1 LWHDVV
7 AMHQLSESD
16 ALSLA
21 SESAHANSNVSLVQ
35 IYDPSTAPGGKLRFK
50 SILAL
55 IESRLHRSPIFRQ
68 KLRQVPFGL
77 DEPYWIEDENFD
89 LEYHVR
95 NIALPKP
102 GDWRQFC
109 IQASR
114 IHARPLDP
122 NRPLW
127 EIYVIEGLDSLLD
140 LPKDSFALLTKLH
153 HAAID
158 VERGTEII
166 TLLHDTTPRP
176 PAPEPPEPWFPESP
190 PSPLELVCRGV
201 AHTAM
206 SPSRLLRPIGNLVAR
221 VAPAARSF
229 ASELLQHEE
238 AVPTTR
244 FNSIV
249 SPYRVFE
256 TRRFLLD
263 EFREIRRLVPAATV
277 NDAILAVCAGGL
289 RRYLEAND
297 ELPDDDLT
305 TLTPVYVRNPE
316 AGPGA
321 RPEVEWVRIRLGVHI
336 EDPVKRLA
344 FVKAQTAASS
354 LMARAIG
361 ARELTDIATHAPA
374 ATLALTG
381 KMLGRALLGAGRRA
395 PLANCAI
402 ANVPGP
408 SVPLYLDGSRM
419 TYFSAIMPINDGLGL
434 VFAVTSYDG
443 KVIVSPTS
451 CREQM
456 PDPEVFAQ
464 CVRDCFQDYLAAARA
479 RRGASAGAPAR
490 LRTRL
495 ASTTRSPAGTA
506 ARGVPAAARTAATR
520 PPAARGGR
528 RPPRTR
534 TG

>member
-1 LWHDVV
+1 
-7 AMHQLSESD
+7 MRQLNKND
-16 ALSLA
+16 ALFLA
-21 SESAHANSNVSLVQ
+21 SESAHSNSNVSLIQ
-35 IYDPSTAPGGKLRFK
+35 IYDPSTAPGGRLRFK
-50 SILAL
+50 SVLAL
-55 IESRLHRSPIFRQ
+55 VESRLHRSPIFRQ

-77 DEPYWIEDENFD
+77 DDPYWIEDENFD

-114 IHARPLDP
+114 IHARPLDL

-166 TLLHDTTPRP
+166 TLLHDTTPHPPKVDP
-176 PAPEPPEPWFPESP
+176 PAPWFPESP
-190 PSPLELVCRGV
+190 PNDLELVCRGV
-201 AHTAM
+201 VHTAT
-206 SPSRLLRPIGNLVAR
+206 SPARLARPIVNAVAR
-221 VAPAARSF
+221 VVPAARSF
-229 ASELLQHEE
+229 AGELLQRQE
-238 AVPTTR
+238 AVPVTR
-244 FNSIV
+244 FNSVV

-263 EFREIRRLVPAATV
+263 EFREIRRLVPGATI
-277 NDAILAVCAGGL
+277 NDAVLAVCAGAL

-297 ELPDDDLT
+297 ELPDRDLST
-305 TLTPVYVRNPE
+305 MTPVYVRD
-316 AGPGA
+316 AGGKPQ
-321 RPEVEWVRIRLGVHI
+321 VEWEYLGLGVNI
-336 EDPVKRLA
+336 ADPVKRLA
-344 FVKAQTAASS
+344 FVKAQTAASELVS
-354 LMARAIG
+354 RAIG

-395 PLANCAI
+395 PPANCAI

-408 SVPLYLDGSRM
+408 TAPLYLDGARM

-434 VFAVTSYDG
+434 VFAITSYDG
-443 KVIVSPTS
+443 KIIVSPTS

-464 CVRDCFQDYLAAARA
+464 CLRDCFQDYLGLARA
-479 RRGASAGAPAR
+479 RARARAKAPAR
-490 LRTRL
+490 PRPRARAARTP
-495 ASTTRSPAGTA
+495 RSSAGTA
-506 ARGVPAAARTAATR
+506 AR
-520 PPAARGGR
+520 
-528 RPPRTR
+528 
-534 TG
+534 

>member
-1 LWHDVV
+1 MRRLND
-7 AMHQLSESD
+7 SD
-16 ALSLA
+16 ALFLA
-21 SESAHANSNVSLVQ
+21 SESARSNANVSLIQ
-35 IYDPSTAPGGKLRFK
+35 IYDPSTVRGGRLRFK
-50 SILAL
+50 SLLAL
-55 IESRLHRSPIFRQ
+55 VESRLHRSPIFRQ
-68 KLRQVPFGL
+68 KLRRVPFGL

-114 IHARPLDP
+114 IHARALDLD
-122 NRPLW
+122 RPLW

-166 TLLHDTTPRP
+166 TLLHDTTPHP
-176 PAPEPPEPWFPESP
+176 PKVEPPEPWFPESP
-190 PSPLELVCRGV
+190 PSDLELVCRGV
-201 AHTAM
+201 MRTAT
-206 SPSRLLRPIGNLVAR
+206 SPLRLARPVANAFAR
-221 VAPAARSF
+221 VVPAAWSLV
-229 ASELLQHEE
+229 SEWLQRQE
-238 AVPTTR
+238 AVPVTR
-244 FNSIV
+244 FNAVV

-263 EFREIRRLVPAATV
+263 EFREIRRLVPGATI
-277 NDAILAVCAGGL
+277 NDAVLAVCAGGL
-289 RRYLEAND
+289 RRYLESNE
-297 ELPDDDLT
+297 ELPDRDLT
-305 TLTPVYVRNPE
+305 TLTPVYVRDP
-316 AGPGA
+316 AGKA
-321 RPEVEWVRIRLGVHI
+321 QVEWVGLGLGASI
-336 EDPVKRLA
+336 ADPVERLA
-344 FVKAQTAASS
+344 FIAAQTAASGPMS
-354 LMARAIG
+354 RAIG
-361 ARELTDIATHAPA
+361 ARELTDIGTHAPA

-408 SVPLYLDGSRM
+408 TAPLYLDGARM

-443 KVIVSPTS
+443 KIIVSPTS

-464 CVRDCFQDYLAAARA
+464 CLRDCFQEYLDRA
-479 RRGASAGAPAR
+479 RPPTRAGAKAPAR
-490 LRTRL
+490 QRVRTAR
-495 ASTTRSPAGTA
+495 TPRSSAGTA
-506 ARGVPAAARTAATR
+506 AR
-520 PPAARGGR
+520 
-528 RPPRTR
+528 
-534 TG
+534 